1 MYEIEI
7 TRHFSGA
14 HRLDGYP
21 GDCRK
26 LHGHNW
32 LVTVRLTAEKLD
44 EIGIA
49 VDFKVLKHELDG
61 CLDRFDHAYLNEL
74 DLFADCNPTSEN
86 LARVIYQELGKRL
99 NGDGVRVAKVSV
111 AESPG
116 SCASYY
122 EA

>member
-14 HRLDGYP
+14 HRLEGYP

-49 VDFKVLKHELDG
+49 VDFKILKRMRSGL
-61 CLDRFDHAYLNEL
+61 
-74 DLFADCNPTSEN
+74 
-86 LARVIYQELGKRL
+86 LGKVWGKLRP
-99 NGDGVRVAKVSV
+99 NRSH
-111 AESPG
+111 E
-116 SCASYY
+116 
-122 EA
+122 